1 MSKEITW
8 VDIQDA
14 NSEIKTTNI
23 KGKEYAEVPQRI
35 QAFRKVYPTG
45 YIVSRIEAMK
55 DGVVVMSAECG
66 SYDADGTRHLIGT
79 GTAYEKESST
89 FINKTSYIENCETS
103 AVGRALGMAGFG
115 VDGSVASALEVMN
128 AINNQGEA
136 PKGRRPAS
144 SQGAARKAQQDRQES
159 RSDIETE
166 ADLNKPMTAGQKA
179 KIVAEAKRT
188 GYDISVFEQAKKKEL
203 GKFTRLDADSI
214 IRQLA
219 GRKTKKRE
227 PEPIP
232 VEDIVDDAELPC
244 GNMEQ
249 VNFADL

>member
-8 VDIQDA
+8 ADIQDA

-66 SYDADGTRHLIGT
+66 SYDADGTRHPIGT

-115 VDGSVASALEVMN
+115 VDGSVASALEVVN

-136 PKGRRPAS
+136 LKGRRPAS
-144 SQGAARKAQQDRQES
+144 SQGTARKAQQES
-159 RSDIETE
+159 RGDIETE
-166 ADLNKPMTAGQKA
+166 ADLSKPMTADQKA
-179 KIVAEAKRT
+179 KIEAEAKRT
-188 GYDISVFEQAKKKEL
+188 GYDISVFEQAKKKEF

-232 VEDIVDDAELPC
+232 VEKIVDDAELPW